1 MAKNLIGAN
10 WCDASNGEVI
20 EITNPATNALIDT
33 VPKSTKEDCDK
44 AVEAAFEAQKEWAK
58 VPLHE
63 RASRLMKFVSLVERD
78 KDSLAKLLCEE
89 TGKPISEAIGEIA
102 NVSIGIPAF
111 CERAKHEYG
120 KVIPYGQEKGNEATL
135 QYTVQA
141 PLGVVVAIIP
151 FNFPSDLFC
160 QKIPAALLMGN
171 SVIMKPSPHNPL
183 TLTKYAELLLE
194 AGVDEGAINVINGTG
209 GMAAQ
214 ALAANPGV
222 SLVSLTGATK
232 SGIETMKTCSQNLT
246 HLMLELGGNDAFILD
261 RDGDVD
267 LAVEETIWGR
277 LYNTGQVCCASKRF
291 LIHNSVKKE
300 YITKLKERISKIK
313 RGMPSDPS
321 VELGCLVS
329 EDAAKKVEEQVA
341 QTVKEG
347 AKIILGGTR
356 NGAFYDPTIL
366 DGVTKTM
373 AVAKD
378 MEIFGPVIS
387 IIGFDDINEAVK
399 IANQSSFGLCGCI
412 ISRNMNNA
420 LKIANQLE
428 CGGVIINGASFFRSF
443 EMPFGGWKH
452 SGIGNEGV
460 MSTLKEMSR
469 TKTVILK
476 NVLK

>member
-1 MAKNLIGAN
+1 MAKNLIGDK
-10 WCDASNGEVI
+10 WVDASDKAVI
-20 EITNPATNALIDT
+20 RITNPATGKLIDT
-33 VPKSTKEDCDK
+33 VPESTKQDCNN
-44 AVEAAFEAQKEWAK
+44 AVQAAKKGQKKWAK
-58 VPLHE
+58 RPIHE
-63 RASRLMKFVSLVERD
+63 RAEILMKFVALVEKNKD
-78 KDSLAKLLCEE
+78 KLAKLLSDE
-89 TGKPISEAIGEIA
+89 TGKPITEAYGEIA

-111 CERAKHEYG
+111 CERAKHLYG
-120 KVIPYGQEKGNEATL
+120 NVIPAGQEKGQEKTL

-160 QKIPAALLMGN
+160 QKIPPALLMGN

-209 GMAAQ
+209 GFAAQ

-222 SLVSLTGATK
+222 ALVSLTGATK
-232 SGIETMKTCSQNLT
+232 SGIETMKTCSSNLT

-261 RDGDVD
+261 KDGDVD

-277 LYNTGQVCCASKRF
+277 FYNTGQVCCASKRF
-291 LIHNSVKKE
+291 LIHNDVKKE
-300 YITKLKERISKIK
+300 YIRKLKERIAKIK
-313 RGMPSDPS
+313 RGMPSDPKTQ
-321 VELGCLVS
+321 LGCLVS
-329 EDAAKKVEEQVA
+329 EDAAKNVEKQVN

-347 AKIILGGTR
+347 AKIILGGKR

-366 DGVTKTM
+366 DGVTKDM

-387 IIGFDDINEAVK
+387 IIGFDDMKEAIK
-399 IANQSSFGLCGCI
+399 IANQSSFALCACI
-412 ISRNMNNA
+412 ITRNMNNA
-420 LKIANQLE
+420 FKISEELE
-428 CGGVIINGASFFRSF
+428 AGGVIINGASFFRSF
-443 EMPFGGWKH
+443 EMPFGGWKY

-460 MSTLKEMSR
+460 MTTLKEMSR

-476 NVLK
+476 NIFK